1 MKQSIQ
7 VEADR
12 AISDRGGRGDRLAEL
27 AGMSASIAH
36 EISQPL
42 AAIVAHAQAGRHWL
56 ERPTPDLARALE
68 TMLRIAESAERASR
82 MIHQVR
88 ALARRTRPEM
98 APVDLNEVVGEALA
112 LVRHEALDRRIPL
125 RPVLASGLPPVHG
138 NRTQLQQVVVNLV
151 MNGLQATEAAFDR
164 SAAVVIRTGQ
174 HGTDRLKLAVEDVG
188 VGVAPDAFGR
198 LFSPFYTTKPDGMGM
213 GLSIC
218 RSIADVHGGELRAA
232 RNAGP
237 GMTFEF
243 TLPAA
248 LDAA

>member
-1 MKQSIQ
+1 MIRHIQ
-7 VEADR
+7 VGAER
-12 AISDRGGRGDRLAEL
+12 ATGNAGERDDRLAEL

-42 AAIVAHAQAGRHWL
+42 AAIVAHAQAGRRWL
-56 ERPTPDLARALE
+56 ERPAPDVEQALATL
-68 TMLRIAESAERASR
+68 LRIADSADRAAR

-88 ALARRTRPEM
+88 ALAGRMRPEM
-98 APVDLNEVVGEALA
+98 APVDLNEVVAEALA

-125 RPVLASGLPPVHG
+125 QPVLAPGLPLVHG

-151 MNGLQATEAAFDR
+151 RNGLQATEAVSDR
-164 SAAVVIRTGQ
+164 HAPVVVRTGR
-174 HGTDRLKLAVEDVG
+174 HGADRLKLAVEDLG
-188 VGVAPDAFGR
+188 VGVAPDALGH

-218 RSIADVHGGELRAA
+218 RSIADVHGGELRAN

-248 LDAA
+248 